1 MKDLCIIAADEDELT
16 GEHESRD
23 GGDDASV
30 CLHPTGRQAD
40 RRSSTTKSVRTSG
53 VTATTRSFMDVS
65 RSSLVRY
72 SELSDREI
80 VTRAQQGESEAAE
93 YLLYKYRNLVKT
105 KVKSYFL
112 IGAEKDDLIQLGMI
126 GLWQAVIDFR
136 CDKAISFPA
145 FAKVCIQRHIIT
157 AIKTAT
163 RQKQQPLNT
172 SLSLESPSED
182 PSADWNLADILT
194 SEIASDPETLVMK
207 SEDTRELQTRLQ
219 QALSEFEWRVL
230 SGYQLGKSYK
240 EIADELECKT
250 KSVDNALARIK
261 RKVAGIAL
269 GEADLRLAVS
279 GA

>member
-1 MKDLCIIAADEDELT
+1 MI
-16 GEHESRD
+16 
-23 GGDDASV
+23 
-30 CLHPTGRQAD
+30 P
-40 RRSSTTKSVRTSG
+40 TTKSFS
-53 VTATTRSFMDVS
+53 DVP
-65 RSSLVRY
+65 RSSLLRY
-72 SELSDREI
+72 AELPDREI
-80 VTRAQQGESEAAE
+80 VSRAQRGETQASE

-112 IGAEKDDLIQLGMI
+112 VGAEKDDLLQVGMI

-182 PSADWNLADILT
+182 PAADWNLSDILT
-194 SEIASDPETLVMK
+194 SDCSLDPEEVVLR
-207 SEDTRELQTRLQ
+207 SEDTRQLQFTLQ
-219 QALSEFEWRVL
+219 QVLSKFEWDVL
-230 SGYQLGKSYK
+230 SGYQIGKSYR
-240 EIADELECKT
+240 EIACELRCKT

-261 RKVAGIAL
+261 RKVSGVPV
-269 GEADLRLAVS
+269 GDADLTELL
-279 GA
+279 